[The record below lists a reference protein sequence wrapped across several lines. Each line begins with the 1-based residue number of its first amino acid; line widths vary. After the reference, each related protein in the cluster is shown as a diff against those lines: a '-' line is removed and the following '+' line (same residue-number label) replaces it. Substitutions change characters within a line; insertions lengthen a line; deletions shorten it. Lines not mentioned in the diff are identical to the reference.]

1 MYPGVECVASRK
13 TTSTS
18 YLGNV
23 EGGDRDRERIGGVV
37 KGVKVHFRLLRFQ
50 FVRRE
55 RRKERKREVGLRD
68 VPADVPARV
77 RD

>member
-55 RRKERKREVGLRD
+55 
-68 VPADVPARV
+68 A
-77 RD
+77 